1 MLQLCEIAISIGDK
15 MKKHNQLMG
24 ACGLDCKECDVFRA
38 PNNPSVAHEIVE
50 WVKKQRA
57 IEMRPQD
64 IHCLGCK
71 GDRAKHWSPDCWIL
85 KCCVDKEGLEF
96 CHQCHSFPCDK
107 LNEWAKGSRRYGE
120 ALSQLKKMKRDEEGS
135 L

>member
-1 MLQLCEIAISIGDK
+1 

-24 ACGLDCKECDVFRA
+24 ACGYDCKECDIFRA

-50 WVKKQRA
+50 WLKKQRA
-57 IEMRPQD
+57 IEKRPQD

-85 KCCVDKEGLEF
+85 KCCVDKKKLEF
-96 CHQCHSFPCDK
+96 CYQCHSFPCDK
-107 LNEWAKGSRRYGE
+107 LNEWAKGSRRYGK
-120 ALSQLKKMKRDEEGS
+120 ALSRLRKMKRNEEDS
-135 L
+135 P

>member
-1 MLQLCEIAISIGDK
+1 
-15 MKKHNQLMG
+15 MKKHNHSMG

-38 PNNPSVAHEIVE
+38 PNNPGLAQEIVE

-57 IEMRPQD
+57 IEIRPQD

-107 LNEWAKGSRRYGE
+107 LNEWAKGSRRYQE
-120 ALSQLKKMKRDEEGS
+120 ALSLLKEMKRNEEHS
-135 L
+135 A